1 MVSRSCFTPVKDQKF
16 VIQISTLLIV
26 HKLREEKKEKQ
37 RLDASWNMFL
47 FRVSD
52 IRPYKLFSILF
63 LEKAVQ
69 IELGKW
75 WGLYPTNGEHGYNFQ
90 LRTKARLEAAV
101 RGSYEELPK
110 HEKYLHLTLVATQLY
125 ISEYLKEVG
134 SIFPNIRSASAYF
147 LGKTNSLSINQYL
160 VYSNGCYHSN
170 SILAFDLFVCPSVVT

>member
-1 MVSRSCFTPVKDQKF
+1 VNSGLSEIDILDTWKMYSSRRNEIHLYYRTLIAITKDFLGKSYASPLYKSQIYRILDQLEVDLVRLARKLMVSRSCFTPVKDQKF

-69 IELGKW
+69 IELGK
-75 WGLYPTNGEHGYNFQ
+75 
-90 LRTKARLEAAV
+90 
-101 RGSYEELPK
+101 
-110 HEKYLHLTLVATQLY
+110 
-125 ISEYLKEVG
+125 
-134 SIFPNIRSASAYF
+134 
-147 LGKTNSLSINQYL
+147 
-160 VYSNGCYHSN
+160 
-170 SILAFDLFVCPSVVT
+170 